1 MRMPLF
7 ALSVGA
13 FGIGTTEFVVMGT
26 LSDIADSTGVSL
38 AQAGLLV
45 TAYALGVVI
54 GAPLL
59 TVATT
64 KVARKRLL
72 IALMACFAA
81 ANLATAAAPDF
92 ATLLGAR
99 FVAGLPHGA
108 FFGAAAVVGA
118 SLVPYDRRARAIAAI
133 MSGLT
138 VATIVGVP
146 IGTVVASQLSW
157 RWIFVGIAAIGVAA
171 MGAIALTV
179 PDTKGAIAATRPSD
193 EVRALGNRRVVLTLI
208 TGAIGFGGMFACYT
222 YLEPLLAEVTGMPAV
237 AVAVTLAVFG
247 IGLTCGNVVGGQV
260 ADRFPLPGLFG
271 SFIAVA
277 AVLVMMF
284 FTVANPV
291 MAVGG
296 VFLMA
301 ASASIVSPIL
311 QRLLLDG
318 AGEAPSLAS
327 ALHHSAFNL
336 ANANGAWLGGLAVGA
351 GFGLTSPILVGV
363 GLSIAGLGLS
373 FALAR
378 AHAEAPVRSIREWVK
393 AS

>member
-92 ATLLGAR
+92 ASLLGAR

-118 SLVPYDRRARAIAAI
+118 SLVPYDRRARAISAI

-171 MGAIALTV
+171 MVAIAVTV
-179 PDTKGAIAATRPSD
+179 PDTKGAIAQTRPID
-193 EVRALGNRRVVLTLI
+193 EVRALGNRRVILTLV

-222 YLEPLLAEVTGMPAV
+222 YLEPLLSEVTGMPAV

-271 SFIAVA
+271 ALVAVA

-318 AGEAPSLAS
+318 AGRAPSLAS

-363 GLSIAGLGLS
+363 GLSIAGLVLA

-378 AHAEAPVRSIREWVK
+378 AHAETPARTIREWVK

>member
-1 MRMPLF
+1 
-7 ALSVGA
+7 
-13 FGIGTTEFVVMGT
+13 
-26 LSDIADSTGVSL
+26 
-38 AQAGLLV
+38 
-45 TAYALGVVI
+45 
-54 GAPLL
+54 
-59 TVATT
+59 
-64 KVARKRLL
+64 
-72 IALMACFAA
+72 
-81 ANLATAAAPDF
+81 
-92 ATLLGAR
+92 
-99 FVAGLPHGA
+99 
-108 FFGAAAVVGA
+108 
-118 SLVPYDRRARAIAAI
+118 

-146 IGTVVASQLSW
+146 IGTVVASELSW

-171 MGAIALTV
+171 MIAIALTV
-179 PDTKGAIAATRPSD
+179 PDTKGVIVSTRPID
-193 EVRALGNRRVVLTLI
+193 EVRALGNRRVVLTLV

-260 ADRFPLPGLFG
+260 ADRFPMPGLFG
-271 SFIAVA
+271 AFIAVA

-291 MAVGG
+291 MAIGG

-301 ASASIVSPIL
+301 ASASIVGPIL

-363 GLSIAGLGLS
+363 GLSIVGLGLA

-378 AHAEAPVRSIREWVK
+378 THAETPARTIREWVK